1 MRDQLIGHLVVGMVI
16 VFKPDPKYTDA
27 PTVGIIRCIADG
39 VTPKPQFTVDVVLG
53 SCDTPAFIHNYKVLQ
68 FVNKIQR
75 VCYVMLLQ

>member
-16 VFKPDPKYTDA
+16 VFKPDLKYTDA
-27 PTVGIIRCIADG
+27 PTVGIICCITDG
-39 VTPKPQFTVDVVLG
+39 VTPKSQFMVDVVLG
-53 SCDTPAFIHNYKVLQ
+53 SCDTPAFIHNYKVPQ